1 MMKTGQVEKTSD
13 RQYEVEERRY
23 RTLESAS
30 LRLQKEAKG
39 YLDSLR
45 AMTASQMR
53 IAETID
59 AFYGDSGAT
68 DGVSRSYKQA
78 VEDLDAETVKALDGP
93 YRCVPSDLRG
103 FAWDEERGGEDK
115 RELRVIEWEMNTGG
129 RECFAGVL
137 RADMDAYGELMDFVY
152 RTTVLEPIN
161 RFCAYFPDINECK
174 CGRNP
179 AAKATNEREGERE
192 TDKIPRYQKAQ
203 PQDARLRLD
212 ALESQAPHGEARQRP
227 GQAAA
232 HRERTGHGQ
241 PLRFPSW

>member
-1 MMKTGQVEKTSD
+1 MKTGHVEKTSD
-13 RQYEVEERRY
+13 REYEIEERRY

-93 YRCVPSDLRG
+93 YRCVTREYPKLRKQ
-103 FAWDEERGGEDK
+103 FEKRFPHEDFNIFNDYLSEVEAELNWKSKERTFSRNTTHYEIQSFDQGSV
-115 RELRVIEWEMNTGG
+115 ELIDVI
-129 RECFAGVL
+129 
-137 RADMDAYGELMDFVY
+137 Y

-174 CGRNP
+174 HGIRRVLTMRP
-179 AAKATNEREGERE
+179 ILT
-192 TDKIPRYQKAQ
+192 PYQASRSGTTRCSTMMRCDRK
-203 PQDARLRLD
+203 
-212 ALESQAPHGEARQRP
+212 SK
-227 GQAAA
+227 
-232 HRERTGHGQ
+232 
-241 PLRFPSW
+241 S

>member
-1 MMKTGQVEKTSD
+1 MKTGQVEKTND

-93 YRCVPSDLRG
+93 YRCVPSDLRKY
-103 FAWDEERGGEDK
+103 AWNWEKGVEDQK
-115 RELRVIEWEMNTGG
+115 ELRVIEWQMNRGA
-129 RECFAGVL
+129 REGFAGVL
-137 RADMDAYGELMDFVY
+137 RSDMDAYGELMDFIY

-174 CGRNP
+174 WKCCSHAVGVRL
-179 AAKATNEREGERE
+179 TRMV
-192 TDKIPRYQKAQ
+192 RYQEAK

-212 ALESQAPHGEARQRP
+212 AFESQETHREARQGP

-232 HRERTGHGQ
+232 HRERTGYGQ
-241 PLRFPSW
+241 PRQFPLSR

>member
-103 FAWDEERGGEDK
+103 FAWDREKGIEDK
-115 RELRVIEWEMNTGG
+115 EELEQIEWEMKRGEQG
-129 RECFAGVL
+129 SFSGLMRVDL
-137 RADMDAYGELMDFVY
+137 DAHGELMDYIY

-174 CGRNP
+174 S
-179 AAKATNEREGERE
+179 T
-192 TDKIPRYQKAQ
+192 
-203 PQDARLRLD
+203 RLL
-212 ALESQAPHGEARQRP
+212 QI
-227 GQAAA
+227 
-232 HRERTGHGQ
+232 
-241 PLRFPSW
+241 